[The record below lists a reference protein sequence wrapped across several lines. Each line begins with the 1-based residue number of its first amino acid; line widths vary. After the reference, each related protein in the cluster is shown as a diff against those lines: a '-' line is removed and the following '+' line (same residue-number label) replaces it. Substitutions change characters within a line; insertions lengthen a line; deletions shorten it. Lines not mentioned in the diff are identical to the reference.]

1 MTSLR
6 TSLHR
11 RLALHKK
18 LTYLRVPFFTKIQ
31 DWILKSE
38 RIRRR
43 ILHFFT
49 RQMNP
54 RSFGSWCVKG
64 TEESSSRLHPNSSEE
79 IFHVLFDIW
88 TIVPFQFRQKPRA
101 SLLKD
106 GAPSVLKIFMT
117 SLALSSLAV
126 ERGLGTLSRGK
137 RNNMV
142 ETFASICLLSYGLVL
157 PYKNL
162 VE

>member
-1 MTSLR
+1 MQDLSDHGASKEPKNPLPDCTLSLVKR
-6 TSLHR
+6 
-11 RLALHKK
+11 
-18 LTYLRVPFFTKIQ
+18 FFM
-31 DWILKSE
+31 L
-38 RIRRR
+38 
-43 ILHFFT
+43 
-49 RQMNP
+49 
-54 RSFGSWCVKG
+54 
-64 TEESSSRLHPNSSEE
+64 
-79 IFHVLFDIW
+79 LFDIW

-142 ETFASICLLSYGLVL
+142 ETFASICLLS
-157 PYKNL
+157 
-162 VE
+162 